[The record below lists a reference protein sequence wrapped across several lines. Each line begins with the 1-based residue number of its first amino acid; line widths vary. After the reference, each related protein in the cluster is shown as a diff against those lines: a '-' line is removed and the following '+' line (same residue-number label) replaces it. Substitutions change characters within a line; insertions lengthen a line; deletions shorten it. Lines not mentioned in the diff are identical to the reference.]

1 MGQSHSSP
9 SERYRTG
16 KDGAP
21 SWYLPPGMKTKY
33 DFPRAKE
40 GQRDRL
46 EFSVG
51 ARHPGK
57 PRRLDKYLQERFPGY
72 SRSFLQKMIKDER
85 ALLNG
90 KPTKSSWHVTEGEV
104 ITMLLYPGGAK
115 VEEDI
120 PFEVVY
126 QDKEILAIVK
136 PAGVL
141 VHPARGH
148 KTGTLYNGLLHY
160 FREERAADP
169 SFHIGTI
176 HRLDEFTS
184 GIMVYALCPK
194 AHGELTRQF
203 ENRIVRKTYLCI
215 AHGNAAFD
223 DTVFTGALGTD
234 PNDRYKVAIDGLGA
248 RPAETRIVKLGTS
261 TCGAFSLLRAFP
273 HTGRTHQI
281 RVHAAALGLPL
292 VGDVL
297 YGGLKEHA
305 AFHGLTPR
313 CCLHAESLALNHPAT
328 MEPTVLRAPV
338 AADMFEMMKLL
349 GFDVDGL
356 KLTGAK
362 VLTPL
367 VARELDASADP
378 AASDDSELPAEIT
391 DEEN

>member
-1 MGQSHSSP
+1 MGASHPSP
-9 SERYRTG
+9 SERAHTG

-46 EFSVG
+46 EFPIG

-85 ALLNG
+85 VLLNG
-90 KPTKSSWHVTEGEV
+90 KPTKSSWHVSQGEA

-115 VEEDI
+115 IAEDI
-120 PFEVVY
+120 PFEIIY
-126 QDKEILAIVK
+126 EDAEILALCK

-160 FREERAADP
+160 YREQRAVDP
-169 SFHIGTI
+169 SFHIGTV
-176 HRLDEFTS
+176 HRLDEHTS
-184 GIMVYALCPK
+184 GIMIYALCPK

-203 ENRIVRKTYLCI
+203 ENRLVKKTYVCI
-215 AHGNAAFD
+215 AHGDAQ
-223 DTVFTGALGTD
+223 FTDVVCSKALGTD
-234 PNDRYKVAIDGLGA
+234 PLDRCKVGVDGFDA
-248 RPAETRIVKLGTS
+248 KNAETRFVKLGRS
-261 TCGAFSLLRAFP
+261 TCGQFSLLRAFP

-281 RVHAAALGLPL
+281 RVHAASLGLPL

-297 YGGLKEHA
+297 YGGPAEHPSFNGIA
-305 AFHGLTPR
+305 PR
-313 CCLHAESLALNHPAT
+313 CCLHAETLSINHPKTQEPLLLSAPPPADMRELLGILGLAL
-328 MEPTVLRAPV
+328 
-338 AADMFEMMKLL
+338 
-349 GFDVDGL
+349 
-356 KLTGAK
+356 
-362 VLTPL
+362 
-367 VARELDASADP
+367 
-378 AASDDSELPAEIT
+378 
-391 DEEN
+391 